1 MPSNWYLFF
10 LTALIPLIVGFLW
23 YGNMG
28 FGKKWMI
35 VNGFT
40 EESLQGGNMGMIFGL
55 SYLFGIFISLAISGV
70 VIHQT
75 AVFQMM
81 MPDVGETGNVAQTQF
96 NDLMATYGGNFRDFG
111 HGAIHGGFLGLM
123 LAFPM
128 IAINAM
134 FERRGWAYIW
144 IHTGYWFVCF
154 VIIGAIL
161 CRFLTYAPL

>member
-10 LTALIPLIVGFLW
+10 LTALIPLVVGFFW

-28 FGKKWMI
+28 FGKKWMN

-40 EESLQGGNMGMIFGL
+40 EESLQGANMGVIFGL
-55 SYLFGIFISLAISGV
+55 SYLFGVFISLALSGI

-75 AVFQMM
+75 SVFQVM
-81 MPDVGETGNVAQTQF
+81 MPDVAEAGSAAQGQF

-111 HGAIHGGFLGLM
+111 HGALHGGFLALL

-134 FERRGWAYIW
+134 FERRGWTYIW